1 MKTASEIRMAL
12 IEKAGEDEDF
22 RAHLLADPKSAIE
35 GEFDVTVPEDFS
47 LHVHEE
53 NPGTAHLVLPPSPG
67 LSSEEL
73 AAVSG
78 ASNYYIPNVDSDV
91 GAGSDPGN

>member
-1 MKTASEIRMAL
+1 MKTASEIRTAL

-22 RAHLLADPKSAIE
+22 RTRLLADAKSVIE
-35 GEFDVTVPEDFS
+35 SEFDITLPDGFS

-53 NPGTAHLVLPPSPG
+53 NPATAHLVLPPSPG

-73 AAVSG
+73 AAVAGATIIYDNDGYSG
-78 ASNYYIPNVDSDV
+78 DQL
-91 GAGSDPGN
+91 